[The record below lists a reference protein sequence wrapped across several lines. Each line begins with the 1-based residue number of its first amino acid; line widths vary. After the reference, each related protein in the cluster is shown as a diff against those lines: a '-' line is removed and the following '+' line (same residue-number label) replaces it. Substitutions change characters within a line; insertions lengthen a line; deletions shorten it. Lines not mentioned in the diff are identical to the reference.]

1 MGTMGSELAKV
12 VAANVRAEAARR
24 GLTQYELAKRIGLA
38 QSAVSDR
45 YRERR
50 QWQLEDLEELGNLFG
65 IEPAELLVRPKGFEP
80 LTFWLGSN
88 HTIMEFDTEGWFFCD
103 LCGER
108 GAGLLGGHHQ
118 FGFHG
123 EMDLE
128 VRAAS
133 HQPISAPG

>member
-1 MGTMGSELAKV
+1 MPLSH
-12 VAANVRAEAARR
+12 VAAQCVRAEAARR
-24 GLTQYELAKRIGLA
+24 GWTQTELAHRMGMSKM
-38 QSAVSDR
+38 AVSDR
-45 YRERR
+45 YRERTP
-50 QWQLEDLEELGNLFG
+50 WTVDELEKLADLFG
-65 IEPAELLVRPKGFEP
+65 VEVGELLARPKGFEP

-118 FGFHG
+118 FDFHG